1 MTTITDAFA
10 HHSIRDISRANGGSA
25 IKTAAYIG
33 GVALYDDRRGETF
46 GRETGKGRVLAFE
59 VVGPQ
64 GTAWDAG
71 ALWSAAEK
79 AERRGN
85 ARTAQERTLALP
97 EELDE
102 ATQRRLLRGYALWH
116 RDEYGVAASWALHE
130 ADPRGDSRNRHGHI
144 MTTTRAVIVGAD
156 GTALFGEKVRRLSG
170 NREVV
175 AAEVERQRQEWAR
188 RVNAEL
194 EKAGSARRLD
204 HRSHERRAE
213 TGDGPQ
219 GMERGQHLGP
229 KVCAQTRRKQGEAR
243 TGAEAGRVARNAARK
258 AVWEIGQKA
267 ARSAA
272 LPGPT
277 APADRSGPGS
287 AAGLSEQAGGATL
300 QGARAG
306 ERAAKAIITI
316 AEGLTETPKPSG
328 DDPSVRAER
337 AAVWAAQKQAAR
349 RKAIEQDSD
358 RADEQGDD
366 ER

>member
-144 MTTTRAVIVGAD
+144 MTTTRTVIVGTD

-194 EKAGSARRLD
+194 EKAGSVRRLD

-219 GMERGQHLGP
+219 GMERGRHLGP
-229 KVCAQTRRKQGEAR
+229 KVSAQTRRNQGQAR
-243 TGAEAGRVARNAARK
+243 TGAEAGRMARNTARK
-258 AVWEIGQKA
+258 AVWAIEQKA

-287 AAGLSEQAGGATL
+287 AAGQAASPVNQGVALTRILVFTADKITDETKERDGDQATRV
-300 QGARAG
+300 ARA
-306 ERAAKAIITI
+306 AA
-316 AEGLTETPKPSG
+316 
-328 DDPSVRAER
+328 
-337 AAVWAAQKQAAR
+337 WAARKMKKTARDAQWDEAAE
-349 RKAIEQDSD
+349 AAGHD
-358 RADEQGDD
+358 DD
-366 ER
+366 EGR

>member
-33 GVALYDDRRGETF
+33 GVALFDDRRGETF
-46 GRETGKGRVLAFE
+46 GRDTGKGRVLAFE

-156 GTALFGEKVRRLSG
+156 GTPLFGEKVRRLSG

-287 AAGLSEQAGGATL
+287 AAGQAAALTNQGFALTGILMATADKITDEAKERDCD
-300 QGARAG
+300 QATRVARA
-306 ERAAKAIITI
+306 AAW
-316 AEGLTETPKPSG
+316 S
-328 DDPSVRAER
+328 
-337 AAVWAAQKQAAR
+337 AQKMKKAAR
-349 RKAIEQDSD
+349 DAYWDDAAEAAGHD
-358 RADEQGDD
+358 DD
-366 ER
+366 EGR